1 MSMLQGQAVGNTRRS
16 LRCFFIFMVPIRFAV
31 ADSYHSSFLKF
42 PPGKAINIG
51 NEIQNM
57 DKKEAK
63 KNGKEEEKFWKS
75 HAL

>member
-1 MSMLQGQAVGNTRRS
+1 
-16 LRCFFIFMVPIRFAV
+16 MVPIRFAV